1 MGARNAM
8 TIAARYPDRIDAA
21 ILIDAAPVDESENV
35 AFFPIA
41 KELVSASRS

>member
-8 TIAARYPDRIDAA
+8 TVAARYPDRIDAA
-21 ILIDAAPVDESENV
+21 VLIDAAPVDERLNF

-41 KELVSASRS
+41 KELVSTIRL